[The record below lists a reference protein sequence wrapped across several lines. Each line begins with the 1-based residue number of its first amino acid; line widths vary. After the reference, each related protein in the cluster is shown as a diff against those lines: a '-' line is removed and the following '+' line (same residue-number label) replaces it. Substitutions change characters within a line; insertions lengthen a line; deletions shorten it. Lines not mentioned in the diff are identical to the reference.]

1 MQNSKNIQQAMDIC
15 QVEFSGVIQNVCE
28 NISADVKFD
37 DWLAYLTLNVC
48 STAHHNEY
56 ADSHQN

>member
-1 MQNSKNIQQAMDIC
+1 MDIC